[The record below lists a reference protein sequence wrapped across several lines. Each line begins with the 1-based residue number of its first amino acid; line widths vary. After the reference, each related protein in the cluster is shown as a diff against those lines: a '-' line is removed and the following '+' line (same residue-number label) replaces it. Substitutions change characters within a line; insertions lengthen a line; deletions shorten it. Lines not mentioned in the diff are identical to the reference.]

1 MTTPTTPTI
10 RSIRPEALR
19 PHSRFDAIVCDIDGC
34 LSPEHSGP
42 MNAHALA
49 RIADHNQQSQDRRD
63 RPVLTL
69 CSGRPQPF
77 AEAMCRLIGNRTL
90 PIVCENGVWI
100 YDPATN
106 EYLMDP
112 AITPGHLDMI
122 AEGTRWVRRE
132 LGPKGV
138 TIQPGKAA
146 SISLYH
152 ADTSILR
159 GLMPKIERTFTREG
173 WTLRVSMTWLYINC
187 DLAHVSKS
195 SGVHRLMQLTGLTR
209 ERLAGIGDTTS
220 DLAIREN
227 VAWFACPSN
236 AQDELKR
243 HADFVAARPEAEGV
257 LEIIG
262 AMGLS
267 TRALQ

>member
-1 MTTPTTPTI
+1 MTNPAPSSNP
-10 RSIRPEALR
+10 SIQSAGRRPQTA
-19 PHSRFDAIVCDIDGC
+19 FDAIVCDIDGC

-42 MNAHALA
+42 MDAGALA
-49 RIADHNQQSQDRRD
+49 RIADWNRDAQERSD

-90 PIVCENGVWI
+90 PIVCENGVWM
-100 YDPATN
+100 YDPVTN

-112 AITPGHLDMI
+112 AITAEHLEMV
-122 AEGTRWVRRE
+122 AAGTRWVRRE

-152 ADTSILR
+152 RETDVLR
-159 GLMPKIERTFTREG
+159 GLMPEIERVFAREG
-173 WTLRVSMTWLYINC
+173 WGLRVSMTWLYINC
-187 DLAHVSKS
+187 DLAHVSKG
-195 SGVHRLMQLTGLTR
+195 SGVRSFMERTGLTR

-220 DLAIREN
+220 DLAIREH

-236 AQDELKR
+236 AQDQLKK
-243 HADFVAARPEAEGV
+243 HADFVAQKPEAEGV
-257 LEIIG
+257 LEIL
-262 AMGLS
+262 A
-267 TRALQ
+267 RV

>member
-1 MTTPTTPTI
+1 MTNPAPPSNP
-10 RSIRPEALR
+10 SIRP
-19 PHSRFDAIVCDIDGC
+19 STGRFDAIVCDIDGC

-42 MNAHALA
+42 MDAHALA
-49 RIADHNQQSQDRRD
+49 RIADWNREAQERD
-63 RPVLTL
+63 ERPALTL

-90 PIVCENGVWI
+90 PIVCENGVWM

-112 AITPGHLDMI
+112 AITEGHLEMV
-122 AEGTRWVRRE
+122 AAGTRWVRRE

-152 ADTSILR
+152 RQTDVLR
-159 GLMPKIERTFTREG
+159 GLMPEIERTFAREG

-187 DLAHVSKS
+187 DLAHVSKA
-195 SGVHRLMQLTGLTR
+195 SGVRRLRERTGLIR

-236 AQDELKR
+236 AQDELKK
-243 HADFVAARPEAEGV
+243 HADIVAQKPEAEGV
-257 LEIIG
+257 LEILG
-262 AMGLS
+262 HLARLG
-267 TRALQ
+267 T